1 MLIDFRKDRTVIPAI
16 KINDCAL
23 ERVSSYKP
31 LGLWID
37 DDLKYKTN
45 TEYMVKKAAKRLHF
59 LKILKGYNAP
69 RENLKTFYI
78 SAIRSILEFGTKI
91 CHGSLTEEQSKDIE
105 RIQRHGIKIIYP
117 KKTYEQA
124 LIECGMETLENRRE
138 KMCIKLINDMKDLIH
153 KLNELLP
160 PTVGHVRERDT
171 RLTVDFTKLLPKYS
185 KFRFKVRKFVA
196 KFKVHIENHKP
207 VS

>member
-16 KINDCAL
+16 KINDCVL
-23 ERVSSYKP
+23 ERVSSCKL

-37 DDLKYKTN
+37 DDLKWKTN
-45 TEYMVKKAAKRLHF
+45 TEYIVKNAAKRLYF

-69 RENLKTFYI
+69 REDLKTFYI
-78 SAIRSILEFGTKI
+78 SAIRSILEYGTKI
-91 CHGSLTEEQSKDIE
+91 WHGSLTEEQSKDIE
-105 RIQRHGIKIIYP
+105 RIQRRVMKIICP
-117 KKTYEQA
+117 EKTYEQA

-138 KMCIKLINDMKDLIH
+138 KMCIKLINDMKGLIH

-171 RLTVDFTKLLPKYS
+171 RLNTN
-185 KFRFKVRKFVA
+185 KFYNFKCRTERFS
-196 KFKVHIENHKP
+196 N
-207 VS
+207 SL